1 MQDSALELI
10 GVWEY
15 LTVQASISKLQ
26 IPGEL
31 DHLDVRAALTWFP

>member
-1 MQDSALELI
+1 MRALELSA
-10 GVWEY
+10 VWEY

-31 DHLDVRAALTWFP
+31 EHVEVRAALTWFP